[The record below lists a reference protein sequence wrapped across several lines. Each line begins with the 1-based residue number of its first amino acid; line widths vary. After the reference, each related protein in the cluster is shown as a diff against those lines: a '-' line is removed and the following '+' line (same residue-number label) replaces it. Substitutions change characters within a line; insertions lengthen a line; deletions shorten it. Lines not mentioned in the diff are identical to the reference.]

1 MIKLRLKRFGKKKEA
16 SFRIV
21 ACNST
26 SRRDGRPLQELGFY
40 NPRTKETRL
49 DTEALRT
56 RLTQGAQPTDVVR
69 TLLEKGGLLEK
80 IERPSIAIGKA
91 KLEKEKAAKSKI
103 KKEGNDSSEVES
115 DKNEADWKFE
125 MVELFKAG
133 EITKARKLVCASA
146 RAEEMEEVYRWLY
159 DNIELFGNE
168 EQQDK
173 AVIIIKQG
181 LVDHTLVVDPE
192 INLAATLIKLARL

>member
-56 RLTQGAQPTDVVR
+56 RLTQGAQPTEVVR

-91 KLEKEKAAKSKI
+91 KL
-103 KKEGNDSSEVES
+103 
-115 DKNEADWKFE
+115 KNEKFAKDKTKDE
-125 MVELFKAG
+125 ETDNTTA
-133 EITKARKLVCASA
+133 EIDSDE
-146 RAEEMEEVYRWLY
+146 AES
-159 DNIELFGNE
+159 
-168 EQQDK
+168 
-173 AVIIIKQG
+173 
-181 LVDHTLVVDPE
+181 
-192 INLAATLIKLARL
+192 

>member
-16 SFRIV
+16 SYRIV

-69 TLLEKGGLLEK
+69 TLLEKK
-80 IERPSIAIGKA
+80 ERPSIAIGKA
-91 KLEKEKAAKSKI
+91 KLEKEKIAKGKSK
-103 KKEGNDSSEVES
+103 EAES
-115 DKNEADWKFE
+115 DNKEAE
-125 MVELFKAG
+125 
-133 EITKARKLVCASA
+133 S
-146 RAEEMEEVYRWLY
+146 
-159 DNIELFGNE
+159 
-168 EQQDK
+168 
-173 AVIIIKQG
+173 
-181 LVDHTLVVDPE
+181 
-192 INLAATLIKLARL
+192 

>member
-49 DTEALRT
+49 DTEALRK
-56 RLTQGAQPTDVVR
+56 RLNQGAQPTDVVR

-91 KLEKEKAAKSKI
+91 KLEKEKVAKAKA
-103 KKEGNDSSEVES
+103 KEEENDSSETIS
-115 DKNEADWKFE
+115 DSNEATNDNNE
-125 MVELFKAG
+125 AINDSNE
-133 EITKARKLVCASA
+133 
-146 RAEEMEEVYRWLY
+146 AES
-159 DNIELFGNE
+159 
-168 EQQDK
+168 
-173 AVIIIKQG
+173 
-181 LVDHTLVVDPE
+181 
-192 INLAATLIKLARL
+192 

>member
-1 MIKLRLKRFGKKKEA
+1 MILLLKTHKFNMIKLRLKRFGKKKEA

-80 IERPSIAIGKA
+80 TERPSIAIGKA
-91 KLEKEKAAKSKI
+91 KLEKEKLAKAKT
-103 KKEGNDSSEVES
+103 KDEENDSSKVES
-115 DKNEADWKFE
+115 EGNEAE
-125 MVELFKAG
+125 
-133 EITKARKLVCASA
+133 S
-146 RAEEMEEVYRWLY
+146 
-159 DNIELFGNE
+159 
-168 EQQDK
+168 
-173 AVIIIKQG
+173 
-181 LVDHTLVVDPE
+181 
-192 INLAATLIKLARL
+192 

>member
-80 IERPSIAIGKA
+80 QERPSIAIGKQ
-91 KLEKEKAAKSKI
+91 KLEKEKAVKAKA
-103 KKEGNDSSEVES
+103 KEEESESTKVASET
-115 DKNEADWKFE
+115 NEAE
-125 MVELFKAG
+125 SETN
-133 EITKARKLVCASA
+133 E
-146 RAEEMEEVYRWLY
+146 AES
-159 DNIELFGNE
+159 
-168 EQQDK
+168 
-173 AVIIIKQG
+173 
-181 LVDHTLVVDPE
+181 
-192 INLAATLIKLARL
+192 

>member
-1 MIKLRLKRFGKKKEA
+1 MHSFTMIKLRLKRFGKKKEA

-80 IERPSIAIGKA
+80 TERSSIAIGKA
-91 KLEKEKAAKSKI
+91 KLEKEKLAKAKTKDEENNSNKVES
-103 KKEGNDSSEVES
+103 EGNEAES
-115 DKNEADWKFE
+115 
-125 MVELFKAG
+125 
-133 EITKARKLVCASA
+133 
-146 RAEEMEEVYRWLY
+146 
-159 DNIELFGNE
+159 
-168 EQQDK
+168 
-173 AVIIIKQG
+173 
-181 LVDHTLVVDPE
+181 
-192 INLAATLIKLARL
+192 

>member
-49 DTEALRT
+49 DTDALRL
-56 RLTQGAQPTDVVR
+56 RLSQGAQPTNVVR

-80 IERPSIAIGKA
+80 IERPSVVLGKA
-91 KLEKEKAAKSKI
+91 KLINNKANAKDD
-103 KKEGNDSSEVES
+103 KKNASELE
-115 DKNEADWKFE
+115 
-125 MVELFKAG
+125 
-133 EITKARKLVCASA
+133 
-146 RAEEMEEVYRWLY
+146 
-159 DNIELFGNE
+159 
-168 EQQDK
+168 
-173 AVIIIKQG
+173 
-181 LVDHTLVVDPE
+181 
-192 INLAATLIKLARL
+192 

>member
-49 DTEALRT
+49 DTEALRI

-80 IERPSIAIGKA
+80 VERPSIAIGKA
-91 KLEKEKAAKSKI
+91 KLEKEKIANAKTKVAEKETI
-103 KKEGNDSSEVES
+103 KAENDSSEEES
-115 DKNEADWKFE
+115 EVNEAE
-125 MVELFKAG
+125 
-133 EITKARKLVCASA
+133 S
-146 RAEEMEEVYRWLY
+146 
-159 DNIELFGNE
+159 
-168 EQQDK
+168 
-173 AVIIIKQG
+173 
-181 LVDHTLVVDPE
+181 
-192 INLAATLIKLARL
+192 